1 MHLHKVKN
9 DPLKPLQGVLTVLL
23 LVGAVLLDS
32 FIFQLLTPLLGEGN
46 AALLFWAFG
55 VLIVLWAMRRFV
67 LTYTYGLSST
77 LLRITFAYGRYE
89 RAMEEIYLNNVV
101 YAGEPADVRAK
112 YPSARVR
119 KAIRSG
125 CPLPHYAVAHRDNGS
140 VVITLLQPDGP
151 IREALTAA
159 ARKK

>member
-67 LTYTYGLSST
+67 LTYSYGLSGT

-89 RAMEEIYLNNVV
+89 RVMEDIYLNNIVFAGDPSVV
-101 YAGEPADVRAK
+101 RQK
-112 YPSARVR
+112 HPSARVR
-119 KAIRSG
+119 KATRPG
-125 CPLPHYAVAHRDNGS
+125 CPLPHYAVAHRDNGK
-140 VVITLLQPDGP
+140 VVITLLQPDDA
-151 IREALTAA
+151 IREALAAA
-159 ARKK
+159 ARGR